1 MQPSF
6 RKVLT
11 DSHVA
16 AIAIAILLF
25 SSLSAAFMALWGP
38 ANGILYIFAAE
49 ATGKP
54 PFAHLNLDYATRRML
69 SEELTNLPVWLS
81 FLVSALVCILA
92 AWLLSRWTYGVGP
105 LRALGTYRDK
115 LSRKTHA

>member
-6 RKVLT
+6 RKVLI

-38 ANGILYIFAAE
+38 ANGVLYIFASE
-49 ATGKP
+49 AAAKP
-54 PFAHLNLDYATRRML
+54 PFAHLSLDFATRRL
-69 SEELTNLPVWLS
+69 FSDALTNLPVWLS
-81 FLVSALVCILA
+81 LLVSALVCMLT
-92 AWLLSRWTYGVGP
+92 AWLLSRWAYGIGP
-105 LRALGTYRDK
+105 LRALGAYRDK
-115 LSRKTHA
+115 LSGKTHA